1 MEFEEIPP
9 DPPEKEQVYR
19 IIKCPLK
26 CVLKKYDT
34 LQPIIEKAVMD
45 INEIVILSYQ
55 FIRVYLL
62 DKFNNNQELPTI
74 NKQFVLDV
82 IKTISSPNSTRGQK
96 TKEEN
101 IKNASGVKRKMCN
114 L

>member
-1 MEFEEIPP
+1 M
-9 DPPEKEQVYR
+9 
-19 IIKCPLK
+19 
-26 CVLKKYDT
+26 
-34 LQPIIEKAVMD
+34 
-45 INEIVILSYQ
+45 
-55 FIRVYLL
+55 YLL

-101 IKNASGVKRKMCN
+101 IKDPGLINN
-114 L
+114 